1 MSLTHAKDLNN
12 REDNNRREDH
22 HREDHNSREDSSED
36 HKTGRITGKEMTGSS
51 IVRAIASIIKLF
63 VNNKIKKNKRKIKQ
77 TCEDYDLQSMTAVE
91 DDNAR
96 NAALEQQ
103 LLGML
108 NSGSCSDVG
117 FGCLAAA
124 VNHVPASPDQ
134 LCREINRNA
143 RTVSSAS

>member
-1 MSLTHAKDLNN
+1 MSLAHAKDLNN

-22 HREDHNSREDSSED
+22 HREDHNSREDTSED
-36 HKTGRITGKEMTGSS
+36 HKTGRNREKEMTGSS

-77 TCEDYDLQSMTAVE
+77 TCEDFNLQSMTAVE

-108 NSGSCSDVG
+108 NSSGSCSDVT
-117 FGCLAAA
+117 FGCLA

-134 LCREINRNA
+134 LCREINTNA

>member
-1 MSLTHAKDLNN
+1 MSLAHAKDLNN
-12 REDNNRREDH
+12 RENNR
-22 HREDHNSREDSSED
+22 REDHNSREDTSED

-51 IVRAIASIIKLF
+51 IVRAIASIIKHF

-77 TCEDYDLQSMTAVE
+77 TCEDYYLQSMTAVE

-108 NSGSCSDVG
+108 NSGSCSDETY
-117 FGCLAAA
+117 GCLAAA

-134 LCREINRNA
+134 LCREINTNA

>member
-1 MSLTHAKDLNN
+1 MSLAHAKDLNN

-22 HREDHNSREDSSED
+22 HREDHNSREDTSED
-36 HKTGRITGKEMTGSS
+36 HKTGRNTEKEMTGSS
-51 IVRAIASIIKLF
+51 IVSIIKHF

-77 TCEDYDLQSMTAVE
+77 TCENYDLQSMTAVE

-108 NSGSCSDVG
+108 NSSGSCSDVT
-117 FGCLAAA
+117 FGCSAAA

-134 LCREINRNA
+134 LCREINTNA